1 MSLSRRQFLL
11 GAAGAAAAGTAG
23 VVLAK
28 SPWEPGSPSPSP
40 AAGAGAAA
48 QPTSPPGPGPAPAPT
63 GKGGILVVVTLYGG
77 NDGLNT
83 LIPYQAGQ
91 YLGGRPDLGYK
102 PDEVIP
108 LDDGLA
114 LHQNLK
120 GLKGMWDQGRLAVVR
135 GVGYPNPNRSHFR
148 SMDIWQTASPEN
160 GVVTGWLGRWL
171 DRTGDDPLRAV
182 SVGDSLPRLLA
193 GERVAGS
200 SVPVGS
206 LTLPGS
212 AAVASGFAAL
222 SRPVASGSGLGNR
235 VAQTGADLLAVNGR
249 ISELLATLPP
259 AGSAGTPTGPG
270 LDGTDEDTSAAGA
283 LGTQLDLVAKLIK
296 AGSDTKAYSVSLGG
310 FDTHANEKDTHA
322 RLMGQLDAAV
332 TAFFRQLGTDGRAGD
347 VVLMTYS
354 EFGRRV
360 AANASGGT
368 DHGTAGPVFVA
379 GPHVKGG
386 FYGDEPSL
394 TDLDQGDLRFTTD
407 FRSIYATMLGQVI
420 GVDPTVS
427 LAKGFPPLPFV

>member
-1 MSLSRRQFLL
+1 MPLSRRQFLL

-23 VVLAK
+23 VVLSK
-28 SPWEPGSPSPSP
+28 SPWDSSSARSDAAP
-40 AAGAGAAA
+40 AAGTGAGAAG
-48 QPTSPPGPGPAPAPT
+48 SPAPVAST
-63 GKGGILVVVTLYGG
+63 GEGILVVVTLYGG

-83 LIPYQAGQ
+83 VIPYQAGQ

-102 PDEVIP
+102 PEEVIT
-108 LDDGLA
+108 LSDGLA
-114 LHQNLK
+114 LHPNLK
-120 GLKGMWDQGRLAVVR
+120 GLKGLWDAGQLAVVR

-148 SMDIWQTASPEN
+148 SMDIWQSASPEN
-160 GVVTGWLGRWL
+160 GVITGWLGRWL
-171 DRTGDDPLRAV
+171 DRTGDDPMRAI
-182 SVGDSLPRLLA
+182 SVGNTLPRLLS
-193 GERVAGS
+193 GDRSAGS
-200 SVPVGS
+200 AVPTGS
-206 LTLPGS
+206 LALPGG

-222 SRPVASGSGLGNR
+222 SRPTANGSGLANR

-249 ISELLATLPP
+249 ISELLAAQPADPAPP
-259 AGSAGTPTGPG
+259 AGGTG
-270 LDGTDEDTSAAGA
+270 LDGPDPTADTTAAGV
-283 LGTQLDLVAKLIK
+283 LGTQLALVGRLIK
-296 AGSDTKAYSVSLGG
+296 AGSPTRAYSVSLGG

-322 RLMGQLDAAV
+322 RLLGQLDAAV
-332 TAFFRQLGTDGRAGD
+332 TGFFKQLGNDRRAGD

-368 DHGTAGPVFVA
+368 DHGTAAPLFVA
-379 GPHVKGG
+379 GPRVKGG

-407 FRSIYATMLGQVI
+407 FRSVYATMLGQVL

-427 LAKGFPPLPFV
+427 LAKGFGPLPLLY